1 MESYDV
7 IANQPVVI
15 DNVSVG
21 SRASLCREGRGAP
34 PATIPL
40 SSGAAAPRPP
50 PPPPGLAA
58 ASGPRPALCAAS

>member
-21 SRASLCREGRGAP
+21 GRASLCREGRGAP

-40 SSGAAAPRPP
+40 SSGAAAPRPS

-58 ASGPRPALCAAS
+58 ASGPRLAPCAAS